1 MPKLRL
7 CFHNLSMK
15 QPLKCKECGKTAEDL
30 GNVKISP
37 SSGLCRLCALKHMH
51 EWENIAREKGK
62 EINGND

>member
-1 MPKLRL
+1 
-7 CFHNLSMK
+7 MK
-15 QPLKCKECGKTAEDL
+15 QPLTCRECGKTQEEL

-62 EINGND
+62 ELKEDE